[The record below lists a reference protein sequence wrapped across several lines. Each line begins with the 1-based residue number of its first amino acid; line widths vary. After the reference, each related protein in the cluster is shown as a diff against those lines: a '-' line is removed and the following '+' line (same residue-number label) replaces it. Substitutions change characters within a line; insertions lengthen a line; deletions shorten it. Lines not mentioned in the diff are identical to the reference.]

1 MYKNIFSCKDKV
13 AVVIGGCGLLGK
25 EIVAALT
32 EFGVKVYSADIC
44 KAIANHKSSK
54 NSAQSLILD
63 ITSEASIKRVLKKIK
78 NKEKRIDILINCAY
92 PRTKDWGVDL
102 QKVSFTSWKKNINDH
117 LGGYFLTCRLAAEIM
132 KKQRAGVIINF
143 ASIYGF
149 VAPDFK
155 IYEGTGMTMPVAYAA
170 IKGGIIS
177 LTKYFASYYGKH
189 NIRVNCISPG
199 GIKNKQHPKFVK
211 KYSEKT
217 ILNRM
222 GTPEDVVG
230 AIIYL
235 SSDASQYVTGVNLI
249 VDGGLVAR

>member
-13 AVVIGGCGLLGK
+13 AVVIGGSGLLGK
-25 EIVAALT
+25 EIVTALS
-32 EFGVKVYSADIC
+32 EFGAKVYSADIH
-44 KAIANHKSSK
+44 KAIVGKENAK
-54 NSAQSLILD
+54 NLVQSLILD
-63 ITSEASIKRVLKKIK
+63 ITSEGSIKRALEKIEK
-78 NKEKRIDILINCAY
+78 KEKRIDILINCAY

-102 QKVSFTSWKKNINDH
+102 QKVSFTSWKKNVNDH
-117 LGGYFLTCRLAAEIM
+117 LGGYFLTCRLAGEIM
-132 KKQRAGVIINF
+132 RKQQAGVIINF

-177 LTKYFASYYGKH
+177 LTNYLASYYGKY

-217 ILNRM
+217 VLNRM
-222 GTPEDVVG
+222 GISADVVG
-230 AIIYL
+230 AVIYL

-249 VDGGLVAR
+249 VDGGLAVR